1 MAIDG
6 AHEDPADVEAEPGA
20 DLADE
25 AFGSSWPSPL
35 AIAAVASIGAGG
47 IHAAIAGAH
56 GQERLL
62 ATLFVWA
69 AAVQVVW
76 GIVTLLQPRPLV
88 TAAGMTANFGVAA
101 AWLFTRLRGV
111 SWITGLE
118 VREKVQY
125 ADAAAAGLAIV
136 AAGIAFGILLTPGAS
151 SEHRLTNLAIPAFV
165 VAALTLPAMITVG
178 NHEHGVTTVG
188 HDHGAAPA
196 VTTDTLTDT
205 AHAAARLSARPSS
218 PPRPRP

>member
-1 MAIDG
+1 MPPAD
-6 AHEDPADVEAEPGA
+6 EDPIDQVATSDEGA
-20 DLADE
+20 SA
-25 AFGSSWPSPL
+25 WPSPL

-56 GQERLL
+56 GQQRLL

-69 AAVQVVW
+69 AAIQVVW
-76 GIVTLLQPRPLV
+76 GIVTLLQPRPLA
-88 TAAGMTANFGVAA
+88 TAAGMAANFGLAA

-165 VAALTLPAMITVG
+165 VAALVLPAMITVG
-178 NHEHGVTTVG
+178 NHQHGATTVG

-196 VTTDTLTDT
+196 VTTDTPADTPTDT
-205 AHAAARLSARPSS
+205 APWAAHISARPSS